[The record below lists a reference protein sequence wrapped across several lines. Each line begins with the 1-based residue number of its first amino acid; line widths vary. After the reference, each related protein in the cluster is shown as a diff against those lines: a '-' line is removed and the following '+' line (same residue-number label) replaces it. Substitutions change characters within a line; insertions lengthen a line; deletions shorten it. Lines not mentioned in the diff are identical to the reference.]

1 MINFKIKK
9 LGKEKKLFKIFL
21 KDYLIEINQDDKKII
36 KKKISNILS
45 NIKKNKFYLFYKK
58 EKVGFII
65 YSVFKNV
72 ENNKVCI
79 INDFFIHKK
88 FRKENFGYIFIKY
101 LLNKGKLRGIKEFR
115 IEIIKKNFKVLK
127 FWKKFKLIDKS
138 KVYTLSHK

>member
-9 LGKEKKLFKIFL
+9 IGKEKKLFKIFL
-21 KDYLIEINQDDKKII
+21 KDYLIEINKDNNKII
-36 KKKISNILS
+36 KKKISNILN
-45 NIKKNKFYLFYKK
+45 NIMKNKFFLFYKK

-88 FRKENFGYIFIKY
+88 FRKENFGYFFIKY
-101 LLNKGKLRGIKEFR
+101 LLNNQKNRGIKEFR

-127 FWKKFKLIDKS
+127 FWKKFKLINKS